1 MQLIFHVAFVT
12 FIMRAVSLLILSIGA
27 NTIEQVRDAVNSGI
41 HCWVVQG
48 TGRFADL
55 MAKLCKNP
63 SMDVLND
70 NIFKSIHLPPPAAP
84 PPAAAAAAPPPPPP
98 PPPSSDEKIHMR
110 RNIDD
115 KVAMYLA
122 ICRSPLLHVF
132 DLEIDSFE
140 GIISDLE
147 KTK

>member
-1 MQLIFHVAFVT
+1 MQLIFHDAFVAFM
-12 FIMRAVSLLILSIGA
+12 MRAVSLLILSIGA

-70 NIFKSIHLPPPAAP
+70 NIFKSIHSYKPEQLQSAKI
-84 PPAAAAAAPPPPPP
+84 
-98 PPPSSDEKIHMR
+98 SSDEKIHMR

-147 KTK
+147 KMK

>member
-1 MQLIFHVAFVT
+1 V
-12 FIMRAVSLLILSIGA
+12 
-27 NTIEQVRDAVNSGI
+27 QVRDAVNSGI

-70 NIFKSIHLPPPAAP
+70 NGFQELHSYRPQELIYNREI
-84 PPAAAAAAPPPPPP
+84 
-98 PPPSSDEKIHMR
+98 SSHAKIEKR
-110 RNIDD
+110 RDIEAN
-115 KVAMYLA
+115 VAMYLA

-132 DLEIDSFE
+132 DLEKDSFE
-140 GIISDLE
+140 GIIADLE
-147 KTK
+147 KMK

>member
-1 MQLIFHVAFVT
+1 M
-12 FIMRAVSLLILSIGA
+12 LILSIGE
-27 NTIEQVRDAVNSGI
+27 NTIVQVRDAVNSGI

-70 NIFKSIHLPPPAAP
+70 DGFQNLHAYNLLFLKYLYGR
-84 PPAAAAAAPPPPPP
+84 
-98 PPPSSDEKIHMR
+98 EKIEKR
-110 RNIDD
+110 RDIEAN
-115 KVAMYLA
+115 VAMYLA

-132 DLEIDSFE
+132 DLEKDSFE
-140 GIISDLE
+140 GIIADLE
-147 KTK
+147 KMK

>member
-1 MQLIFHVAFVT
+1 MLNAAFVA
-12 FIMRAVSLLILSIGA
+12 FIMRAVSLLILSIGP
-27 NTIEQVRDAVNSGI
+27 NTIVQVRDAVNSGI

-70 NIFKSIHLPPPAAP
+70 NGFQELHSYWPQELEYLYSQDNCSHAKI
-84 PPAAAAAAPPPPPP
+84 
-98 PPPSSDEKIHMR
+98 EKR
-110 RNIDD
+110 RDIEAN
-115 KVAMYLA
+115 VAMYLA

-132 DLEIDSFE
+132 DLEKDSFE
-140 GIISDLE
+140 GIIADLE
-147 KTK
+147 KMK

>member
-1 MQLIFHVAFVT
+1 VQLIFHDAFVAFM
-12 FIMRAVSLLILSIGA
+12 MRAVSLLILSIGA

-70 NIFKSIHLPPPAAP
+70 NIFKSIHLYKPEQLQSAKI
-84 PPAAAAAAPPPPPP
+84 
-98 PPPSSDEKIHMR
+98 SSDEEIHMR

-147 KTK
+147 KMK

>member
-1 MQLIFHVAFVT
+1 MLNDAFVAFVVRV
-12 FIMRAVSLLILSIGA
+12 MSLLILSKIGP

-48 TGRFADL
+48 SGRFADL

-63 SMDVLND
+63 NMDVLND
-70 NIFKSIHLPPPAAP
+70 NIFQNIHSFKPEDLQSETKSC
-84 PPAAAAAAPPPPPP
+84 
-98 PPPSSDEKIHMR
+98 DEEERKKRADKKIHIR
-110 RNIDD
+110 RNIED

-147 KTK
+147 TMK